1 MTDTH
6 HRTGLSVPGRPGL
19 FTTADRPAV
28 DTATLAAEATDVLC
42 DAVALRRAIHAE
54 PELGLDLPLTQ
65 ARVLDAL
72 ADLDLDVS
80 VGSSVSSVV
89 ATMVGD
95 AEGPTI
101 LLRADMDALPMP
113 EDTGLDFASRIDGVM
128 HACGHDAHVAML
140 CGAARLLAARRS
152 DMRGTVKFLFQPGE
166 EGHHGA
172 RHCIEEGLLTAP
184 EVDAA
189 FALHISPNLASGHLT
204 TKGGAIM
211 ASADELSIE
220 IRGRGGH
227 ASAPHNAVDPVP
239 VAAEV
244 ILAIQSHMTRSVNAF
259 DPAVLTVTSL
269 HAGTTG
275 NVIPESAHMLGTIRA
290 VSEATRARVH
300 DGLHRVAHHVA
311 AAHDCEATVEITR
324 GYPVTVND
332 DDFVAFAIGVM
343 EELVG
348 SDRVSTMPAP
358 IMGAEDWSYVLQQV
372 PGVMAF
378 LGVCPPGMSPGR
390 APSCHSNR
398 MQLDEE
404 AMATGIATHAAMAL
418 AYLA

>member
-1 MTDTH
+1 MTDTP
-6 HRTGLSVPGRPGL
+6 HRTRPHPWGAAGRFPTG
-19 FTTADRPAV
+19 DRPAI
-28 DTATLAAEATDVLC
+28 DSAALAAEATDLLC
-42 DAVALRRAIHAE
+42 DAVELRRAIHTE

-72 ADLDLDVS
+72 ADLNLDVT

-113 EDTGLDFASRIDGVM
+113 EDTGLDFASRFDGVM

-140 CGAARLLAARRS
+140 HGAARLLAARRS
-152 DMRGTVKFLFQPGE
+152 ELRGTVKFLFQPGE

-172 RHCIEEGLLTAP
+172 RYCIEEGLLSAP
-184 EVDAA
+184 DVDAA

-220 IRGRGGH
+220 IKGKGGH

-244 ILAIQSHMTRSVNAF
+244 ILAIQSHMTRTVNAF
-259 DPAVLTVTSL
+259 DPAVLTVAGL

-290 VSEATRARVH
+290 VSEKTRARVH

-311 AAHDCEATVEITR
+311 AAHDCEATVEITQ

-332 DDFVAFAIGVM
+332 DDFVDFAVGVM
-343 EELVG
+343 KELVG
-348 SDRVSTMPAP
+348 SERVATMKAP

-372 PGVMAF
+372 PGAMAF
-378 LGVCPPGMSPGR
+378 LGVCPPGVSPGR
-390 APSCHSNR
+390 APSCHSNLMR
-398 MQLDEE
+398 LDEE